1 MHRQGLGKVL
11 AEETDEID
19 KDDKIKRKTRR
30 KRADLQ
36 PEAGREA
43 ALIGG
48 I

>member
-1 MHRQGLGKVL
+1 M

-19 KDDKIKRKTRR
+19 KDDKIKGKTRR

-48 I
+48 L